1 MRRCQILTAVLLLTA
16 GVASAADVS
25 VYTNTLVGGR
35 PDLVDGQVRTV
46 VPLYQLVGVRAKNI
60 AVPGFD
66 SFGVA
71 VDAWG
76 GLTLPNAAW
85 GGFSMGDVTG
95 VSLMQSRQVAA
106 GDVNLAFIDAATFK
120 NRLRLRLGRQ
130 MVVGGVA
137 RAMYFDGLYAEYRS
151 ALGIGLS
158 AFTGIPV
165 ERRFGN
171 YMNPDF
177 VVGTRAFFAASYSTE
192 IGASFIHA
200 MNTRANGG
208 LIRQDAGL
216 DLRWKPFRTLDV
228 TGAFVWSIADARLA
242 EFDVGPRWR
251 PHKTLEVL
259 ANYRRTAPDLFL
271 PRNSIFTVFTD
282 QTRDEAGGTVSWAP
296 FTWSRFFVDGR
307 ALWLH
312 GELGMEASAR
322 AQLQPFRSPLTV
334 LVAQYRRL
342 SIPSN
347 GFHQAR
353 IGARHTTPSGF
364 GLAVDLETYVLD
376 QAVRGQTLSFA
387 ASASA
392 TYTINKSWFV
402 AATLFAATT
411 PTFESRYEAVAKL
424 TWLFPDGGH
433 L

>member
-1 MRRCQILTAVLLLTA
+1 MRHLSSLFVLTLCARA
-16 GVASAADVS
+16 WAADVS
-25 VYTNTLVGGR
+25 VYSNTLVGGR
-35 PDLVDGQVRTV
+35 PDVVDGQVRTV

-60 AVPGFD
+60 TVPGFD
-66 SFGVA
+66 TFGVA

-76 GLTLPNAAW
+76 GLTLP
-85 GGFSMGDVTG
+85 GGPGG
-95 VSLMQSRQVAA
+95 LAA
-106 GDVNLAFIDAATFK
+106 GDVNLAYVDAATFK

-130 MVVGGVA
+130 FVVGGVA
-137 RAMYFDGLYAEYRS
+137 RAMYFDGLFAEYRS
-151 ALGIGLS
+151 GVGLGLS

-171 YMNPDF
+171 YLNPDF
-177 VVGTRAFFAASYSTE
+177 VVGTRAFFAPNSATE
-192 IGASFIHA
+192 VGASFIHA
-200 MNTRANGG
+200 MNTNAGQ
-208 LIRQDAGL
+208 LVRQDAGL
-216 DLRWKPFRTLDV
+216 DLRWKPFRFLDV
-228 TGAFVWSIADARLA
+228 SGAFVWSIADMRLA

-251 PHKTLEVL
+251 PHQSVEVL
-259 ANYRRTAPDLFL
+259 LNYRRTAPDLFL
-271 PRNSIFTVFTD
+271 PRTSIFTVFTD
-282 QTRDEAGGTVSWAP
+282 MTRDEAGGTVTWAP
-296 FTWSRFFVDGR
+296 LSWTRFYADGR
-307 ALWLH
+307 AIWLQ

-322 AQLQPFRSPLTV
+322 AQLQPFRSPSTT

-353 IGARHTTPSGF
+353 LGARHVTAYGF

-376 QAVRGQTLSFA
+376 QAVRGQTVSFS

-392 TYTINKSWFV
+392 TYTINKSLFV
-402 AATLFAATT
+402 AATVFAATT
-411 PTFESRYEAVAKL
+411 PTFESRYEAIAKL